1 MLRSKAVVLSA
12 IAGILLAFSFPSW
25 NPAWDTSYFAFIALI
40 PLFFACERRD
50 SYEGCDSYDPQRGYE
65 SCEGSSVGLAPC
77 TLFFL
82 GWFAGLIC
90 FAVSLSWVTIS
101 MHQYGGL
108 PWAVSILLMLLL
120 SAYLAIYVGCFTT
133 VIYFSKQNL
142 LVVAPFAWVAL
153 EYLRGHLLTG
163 FPWNVLGYSQ
173 YRNLPLIQIA
183 DIASVY
189 GVSALIVFINAALF
203 LIIQMAWDKRVLAKA
218 PIFVLVTVLT
228 TTLLYGYYR
237 LSLPMAGGTATASG
251 EPLRVAVIQGNID
264 QAVKW
269 TPEARDKTIE
279 TYEKLSLPF
288 SHLADLVVW
297 PEAALPVF
305 FQNEPLYQQ
314 RLVDLTQKG
323 SFSLLFGSPAF
334 KGAESGQISLL
345 NSAYLLSPSFLGPPL
360 FQYDKMHLVPFGE
373 YVPLKSLLFFVDKM
387 VTGIGE
393 FVPGQE
399 AKVMEIPSA
408 RRGRSP
414 KIGTVICFEV
424 IFPEVVRK
432 FVQNGANVM
441 VTITNDAWFG
451 RSAAPYQHFSMVVFR
466 AIENRVPFARAAN
479 TGVSGFIDAYGTI
492 LQRGEL
498 FVEEARLEGL
508 SPGFQ
513 KTIYTMYGDF
523 FAILSLCFTA
533 IFIVFGAISR
543 KSGLR

>member
-12 IAGILLAFSFPSW
+12 IAGLLLAFSFPSW
-25 NPAWDTSYFAFIALI
+25 NPAWDSSYFAFIALI
-40 PLFFACERRD
+40 PLFFVCERRED
-50 SYEGCDSYDPQRGYE
+50 CDSYDPQQ
-65 SCEGSSVGLAPC
+65 GSSVGRTPC
-77 TLFFL
+77 ALFFL
-82 GWFAGLIC
+82 GWFAGLFY

-108 PWAVSILLMLLL
+108 SWAVSILLMLLL

-163 FPWNVLGYSQ
+163 FPWNALGYSQ
-173 YRNLPLIQIA
+173 YQNLPLIQIA

-203 LIIQMAWDKRVLAKA
+203 LIIQTAWNKKVLAKV
-218 PIFVLVTVLT
+218 PVLILSTVLSV
-228 TTLLYGYYR
+228 TLLYGYYR
-237 LSLPMAGGTATASG
+237 LSLPMASGTATASG
-251 EPLRVAVIQGNID
+251 KPIRVAVIQGNID

-269 TPEARDKTIE
+269 TPEARDETVK

-314 RLVDLTQKG
+314 KLVELTQKG
-323 SFSLLFGSPAF
+323 NFSLLFGSPAF

-373 YVPLKSLLFFVDKM
+373 YVPLKSMLFFVDKM

-393 FVPGQE
+393 FVPGKE

-408 RRGRSP
+408 RREHSP

-479 TGVSGFIDAYGTI
+479 TGISGFIDAYGTI
-492 LQRGEL
+492 LQHGDI
-498 FVEEARLEGL
+498 FVEEARLETL

-523 FAILSLCFTA
+523 FAILSLCFTS
-533 IFIVFGAISR
+533 IFIVFAAI
-543 KSGLR
+543 KPNV

>member
-1 MLRSKAVVLSA
+1 MLRSKAVVVSALS
-12 IAGILLAFSFPSW
+12 GLFLAFSFPSW
-25 NPAWDTSYFAFIALI
+25 NPAWNGSYLAFIALI
-40 PLFFACERRD
+40 PLFFVCE
-50 SYEGCDSYDPQRGYE
+50 
-65 SCEGSSVGLAPC
+65 CEQSKKR
-77 TLFFL
+77 LFFL
-82 GWFAGLIC
+82 GWFAGLIY

-108 PWAVSILLMLLL
+108 PWAVSIVLMLLL

-133 VIYFSKQNL
+133 IIYFSKQNL

-163 FPWNVLGYSQ
+163 FPWNALGYSQ
-173 YRNLPLIQIA
+173 YLNLPLIQIA

-203 LIIQMAWDKRVLAKA
+203 LIIQMAWRQKVMAKVPVL
-218 PIFVLVTVLT
+218 ILSTVFCVTLI
-228 TTLLYGYYR
+228 YGYYR
-237 LSLPMAGGTATASG
+237 LSLPMATATAS
-251 EPLRVAVIQGNID
+251 EKPLRVAVIQGNID

-269 TPEARDKTIE
+269 TPEARDKTVE
-279 TYEKLSLPF
+279 TYERLSLPF
-288 SHLADLVVW
+288 TDKADLVVW

-314 RLVDLTQKG
+314 KLVDLTQKG
-323 SFSLLFGSPAF
+323 NFSLLFGSPAF
-334 KGAESGQISLL
+334 KGTGPGQIALL
-345 NSAYLLSPSFLGPPL
+345 NSAYLLSPSFKGPAL

-373 YVPLKSLLFFVDKM
+373 YVPLKSMLFFVDKM

-393 FVPGQE
+393 FVPGDM
-399 AKVMEIPSA
+399 ATVMDIDLA
-408 RRGRSP
+408 

-479 TGVSGFIDAYGTI
+479 TGISGFIDAYGTI

-498 FVEEARLEGL
+498 FVEEARLEEL

-523 FAILSLCFTA
+523 FAILSLCFTS
-533 IFIVFGAISR
+533 IFIVFATISR